1 MVLGVIARG
10 ISEVARAYGPGLVKR
25 GLQSFRKYDVKIHRN
40 LYGKSG
46 GRGVRH
52 GRDAGSIIAGLYQG
66 TRRGDDLDPIP
77 QGLRDPSSTKS
88 QAYSRRSNQRSSGR
102 RVKCSCDHCR
112 RYGSTSRKSY
122 RR

>member
-77 QGLRDPSSTKS
+77 QGLRDPTGSKS
-88 QAYSRRSNQRSSGR
+88 QAYSRRSNVGRSGR
-102 RVKCSCDHCR
+102 NKQCSCDRCR
-112 RYGSTSRKSY
+112 RFRSFTRKSS
-122 RR
+122 